1 MGRNFTPEVLQALD
15 APYRNALAPRGGLAF
30 DGTTNTRVS
39 ATLTGQS
46 IGTSDFSLSAIFRVP
61 AANPATGCGLFGL
74 FPQNDGNGANLFY
87 TRLNASGTLT
97 IQGAT
102 SGYWECALPSFISTY
117 GGKTI
122 HLALVRTGT
131 ALAIYINGV
140 SQAHTDGGTDP
151 VGSWAIPITS
161 TYLVV
166 GQCAAAS
173 TSAPTVSVYSAS
185 LYNLALSAADVLEI
199 YEGGGAVPERFKFG
213 TQTNRYPT
221 GNVLSL
227 GATDANVATS
237 GNANGATWA
246 ITAGTRTGGAGSYY
260 HKITGAGWLTWFH
273 WSLYLASTSSTYMV
287 RFWARLNAGT
297 SGNGLCVGLGPQGG
311 SILAVSARQAV
322 TSTWTQYT
330 HVLTIPNAKTVTLGM
345 LSFDSQLGGPLEL
358 DIDDVE
364 IVPIGAVVHL
374 DGDSDGIGYQWH
386 DQSTNKLD
394 AVLTATGVSWA
405 KPARRGYVRG
415 TLTWAGTHEL
425 KSLLGQRC
433 IPNEARWD
441 AISAKATVGS
451 SGSGIRFADASDT
464 YSIATVSAFT
474 TAKKP
479 ITIIA
484 ANVFPGGTSD
494 NNCNLSCDPDT
505 ANFTGSIAIEAQ
517 YSVTEG
523 TP

>member
-1 MGRNFTPEVLQALD
+1 M
-15 APYRNALAPRGGLAF
+15 
-30 DGTTNTRVS
+30 
-39 ATLTGQS
+39 
-46 IGTSDFSLSAIFRVP
+46 
-61 AANPATGCGLFGL
+61 
-74 FPQNDGNGANLFY
+74 
-87 TRLNASGTLT
+87 
-97 IQGAT
+97 
-102 SGYWECALPSFISTY
+102 
-117 GGKTI
+117 
-122 HLALVRTGT
+122 
-131 ALAIYINGV
+131 
-140 SQAHTDGGTDP
+140 
-151 VGSWAIPITS
+151 
-161 TYLVV
+161 V

-173 TSAPTVSVYSAS
+173 TTAPSVSVYSAS
-185 LYNLALSAADVLEI
+185 LYNLALSPADVLEI

-213 TQTNRYPT
+213 SQVNFMAGNDATFAGAGNWVATGTATATASGGQLVVAGMAFAGVGAFTSPTWAQSSFAAKTPNRRYR
-221 GNVLSL
+221 VSFDVVSLSL
-227 GATDANVATS
+227 TS
-237 GNANGATWA
+237 GNTGVNVNVPIISSAIIGTVTTTGAKSYDFDYVSGGSDGQQMLVFGCA
-246 ITAGTRTGGAGSYY
+246 ASGGAS
-260 HKITGAGWLTWFH
+260 ITID
-273 WSLYLASTSSTYMV
+273 
-287 RFWARLNAGT
+287 NA
-297 SGNGLCVGLGPQGG
+297 V
-311 SILAVSARQAV
+311 I
-322 TSTWTQYT
+322 
-330 HVLTIPNAKTVTLGM
+330 KT
-345 LSFDSQLGGPLEL
+345 
-358 DIDDVE
+358 
-364 IVPIGAVVHL
+364 IGAVVHL
-374 DGDSDGIGYQWH
+374 DGDSDGLGYQWH

-394 AVLTATGVSWA
+394 AVLTTTGVSWT

>member
-394 AVLTATGVSWA
+394 AVLTATGVSWTKPKLTPTYFRGFTA
-405 KPARRGYVRG
+405 TAGNEQVALTAFGRGPARIMAIY
-415 TLTWAGTHEL
+415 
-425 KSLLGQRC
+425 
-433 IPNEARWD
+433 AR
-441 AISAKATVGS
+441 ASGAATVTVGLFS
-451 SGSGIRFADASDT
+451 AAAELVASVALNVGVEYQKLTIKSGAASFYNGDGVCT
-464 YSIATVSAFT
+464 NTGLSIWVNST
-474 TAKKP
+474 TANRIDWYVTWEP
-479 ITIIA
+479 I
-484 ANVFPGGTSD
+484 NP
-494 NNCNLSCDPDT
+494 
-505 ANFTGSIAIEAQ
+505 
-517 YSVTEG
+517 
-523 TP
+523 